1 MTAKVPELNVSTLA
15 KAATPVRLP
24 GERERVKGR
33 VGWPVGHN
41 LFGSYQ
47 RQPSLYRL
55 SSQAGL
61 PLENRIPNHIRLYF
75 LISSTCYRNLF
86 VSFAV
91 MPTATESSQSLQ
103 APALPSEILMVAE
116 TQWLF
121 TEAELLRTPSIL
133 DGLTPEK
140 ERENRSKG
148 VNFILQ
154 VGIMLKLPQ
163 ITLATASVFLHRFY
177 MRHSMQTYHYYSMAA
192 TCLFLAYKVEECVRK
207 MRELV
212 VACVRVAQKDPH
224 KTVDEQ
230 DKEYW
235 RWRDNILQYEDLL
248 LEAIC
253 FDLSL
258 EPPYKTLFD
267 LLVQF
272 EQGENKKLRNAAWA
286 FVNDSCL
293 TTLCLLFPSRTI
305 AASALYAAAKFCD
318 VAFPDDARGRPW
330 WEVND
335 VDVGSIRRACNYMA
349 SIYENGPAKN
359 AGKEVGMYERTPEDG
374 NERED
379 KTRSAGGA
387 HKMAN
392 DDGGGCGHSSN
403 RDNSNDGPASP
414 TPIAPSPGGNSSQ
427 AGYKRGHE
435 ETETEQQ
442 RPSATNGAAPEAN
455 GKAPIINQDGSRKRQ
470 KVNEETTL
478 RNGSAPA
485 PPPPPP
491 QQGQA
496 RIPHRP
502 TTAPSRSEQ
511 QQPPPAAYKI
521 DRAAAGTHARDATGG
536 GGGGGG
542 GLESPDLEENNGSEE
557 GEVEA

>member
-1 MTAKVPELNVSTLA
+1 
-15 KAATPVRLP
+15 
-24 GERERVKGR
+24 
-33 VGWPVGHN
+33 
-41 LFGSYQ
+41 
-47 RQPSLYRL
+47 
-55 SSQAGL
+55 
-61 PLENRIPNHIRLYF
+61 
-75 LISSTCYRNLF
+75 
-86 VSFAV
+86 
-91 MPTATESSQSLQ
+91 
-103 APALPSEILMVAE
+103 MVAE

-267 LLVQF
+267 LLIQF
-272 EQGENKKLRNAAWA
+272 EQGDNKKLRNAAWA

-318 VAFPDDARGRPW
+318 VSFPDDARGRPW
-330 WEVND
+330 WEVLNLD
-335 VDVGSIRRACNYMA
+335 IGSIRRACNYMA
-349 SIYENGPAKN
+349 SVYENGPAK
-359 AGKEVGMYERTPEDG
+359 AGKEAGMYERSPENED
-374 NERED
+374 ERED
-379 KTRSAGGA
+379 KTRSAGHGRIE
-387 HKMAN
+387 
-392 DDGGGCGHSSN
+392 DGNSS
-403 RDNSNDGPASP
+403 RGSNDGLVSP
-414 TPIAPSPGGNSSQ
+414 LIVSPEGSQ
-427 AGYKRGHE
+427 AGGKRGRE
-435 ETETEQQ
+435 ELGGGGGGGESEQERETER
-442 RPSATNGAAPEAN
+442 RPSVSGVAAHGAN
-455 GKAPIINQDGSRKRQ
+455 GNADGSRKRQ
-470 KVNEETTL
+470 KINDAPPL
-478 RNGSAPA
+478 RNGCA
-485 PPPPPP
+485 PP
-491 QQGQA
+491 
-496 RIPHRP
+496 RHTDIPHRP
-502 TTAPSRSEQ
+502 TTTTAAPPQLERPAPSSE
-511 QQPPPAAYKI
+511 
-521 DRAAAGTHARDATGG
+521 
-536 GGGGGG
+536 G
-542 GLESPDLEENNGSEE
+542 GLQSPDLDGNGSEE
-557 GEVEA
+557 GELEACIPTIHSLHPTLVDEKWG

>member
-1 MTAKVPELNVSTLA
+1 MTAEVAELSLWLKRQHPSSVDST
-15 KAATPVRLP
+15 
-24 GERERVKGR
+24 
-33 VGWPVGHN
+33 WPIGHN
-41 LFGSYQ
+41 LFDHIKDNPFFIVSILKLTF
-47 RQPSLYRL
+47 PSKIVYSIISGYILLYL
-55 SSQAGL
+55 PPVIVNSS
-61 PLENRIPNHIRLYF
+61 I
-75 LISSTCYRNLF
+75 
-86 VSFAV
+86 SFAL

-379 KTRSAGGA
+379 KTRSAGVG
-387 HKMAN
+387 HKMA
-392 DDGGGCGHSSN
+392 DDGGHSS
-403 RDNSNDGPASP
+403 RDNSNDGPVSP
-414 TPIAPSPGGNSSQ
+414 PIAFSPGDSSQ
-427 AGYKRGHE
+427 AGYKRGRE
-435 ETETEQQ
+435 ETETEQ
-442 RPSATNGAAPEAN
+442 RPSANGAAPEAN
-455 GKAPIINQDGSRKRQ
+455 GKPPINQDGSRKRQ
-470 KVNEETTL
+470 KVNEETL
-478 RNGSAPA
+478 PNGSA

-511 QQPPPAAYKI
+511 QPPAAQS
-521 DRAAAGTHARDATGG
+521 DRGARDATVVGG
-536 GGGGGG
+536 GD